1 MKTKTGNTNI
11 EFVFLTK
18 NGVATSCRS
27 VHEDVRQNSI
37 KKAKKILRKCNSM
50 HNYHC
55 HMDVTHFLDYAE
67 HVFLEKV
74 TSPGGENEDKLESIK
89 KVPETRTL
97 KNTQKR
103 RVHQQ
108 MPTQGFKKYPKEKNI
123 KK

>member
-1 MKTKTGNTNI
+1 MKTKTGDTNV
-11 EFVFLTK
+11 EFVFLTQ

-55 HMDVTHFLDYAE
+55 HMDVTHFIDYAE
-67 HVFLEKV
+67 HFFGEKV
-74 TSPGGENEDKLESIK
+74 TSPGGKMRTNCKVLK

-108 MPTQGFKKYPKEKNI
+108 MPTQGFKKYPNKKNI